1 MTRVL
6 ERASGVQTSR
16 RWGTRC
22 CVGDYIGH
30 GDGHSDGHIPG
41 NGCGERRR
49 RVSCEMGATAN
60 SSGRSDCGDL
70 VVV

>member
-1 MTRVL
+1 MTRVP

-16 RWGTRC
+16 RC
-22 CVGDYIGH
+22 CVGDYDGH

-41 NGCGERRR
+41 NGCGARRR

-60 SSGRSDCGDL
+60 SSGRSDRGDL